1 MMLAEQRLDQ
11 EYEKAQDRQHDE
23 RGNIGIEA
31 ERGVEAEAQIH
42 PDCQEI
48 AVGEIDDA
56 ADAEN
61 DGHAQRDQSVAAADQ
76 NPLCQNLN
84 ECIHVAPHRPR

>member
-1 MMLAEQRLDQ
+1 MIQ
-11 EYEKAQDRQHDE
+11 
-23 RGNIGIEA
+23 A

-48 AVGEIDDA
+48 AVREIDDA

-61 DGHAQRDQSVAAADQ
+61 DGHAQRDQPVAADQ
-76 NPLCQNLN
+76 NP
-84 ECIHVAPHRPR
+84 RPEPE